1 MPFGIICEYNP
12 FHNGHLYQIKK
23 IREISDE
30 PIICVMSGN
39 FTQRGELSVADKYAR
54 ARTAIDSG
62 ADMVLELPFPYCV
75 SSAEFFASA
84 GIKILKSVGADKL
97 SFGCETLDAEKAFY
111 YAEILRSESF
121 KHRYSE
127 RSKKEGNVASY
138 FSVLKELSGEAVE
151 LFSNDI
157 LAVEYAKAILEEGAE
172 MNLCPIK
179 REGTPYLDR
188 ELYTGELPSAAA
200 IREKL
205 YIGDVNG
212 ISSLVPRATLDM
224 LKDEDQADV
233 KNIGDGLLLFIRL
246 LSKENISNVAIND
259 KGLVSRILQSA
270 KNAKSFFDFEAQMQT
285 KKYTKA
291 SIQRAMWYLVSGVTF
306 SDLRSSPAYTILLG
320 ADSKGRKL
328 LSELRSREE
337 AIPIITKPA
346 DSRKLKGDRAARQL
360 ELSEIADSIYTL
372 SLKNKKA
379 SSEYMKRSPY
389 LI

>member
-12 FHNGHLYQIKK
+12 FHNGHLHQIKK

-39 FTQRGELSVADKYAR
+39 FTQRGELSVADKYVR

-75 SSAEFFASA
+75 SSAEFFATA
-84 GIKILKSVGADKL
+84 GVRILTSVGVDKL
-97 SFGCETLDAEKAFY
+97 SCGCETLDAEKAFY
-111 YAEILRSESF
+111 YAEILRSEKF
-121 KHRYSE
+121 KYIYSE

-138 FSVLKELSGEAVE
+138 FSVLKELSGETVE

-172 MNLCPIK
+172 MSLHPIK

-188 ELYTGELPSAAA
+188 ELCVGELPSAAA

-205 YIGDVNG
+205 YMGDIDG
-212 ISSLVPRATLDM
+212 ISALVPKATIDM
-224 LKDEDQADV
+224 LKSEDRADI
-233 KNIGDGLLLFIRL
+233 KNIGDGILLFIRL
-246 LSKENISNVAIND
+246 LSDKKIANVAIND
-259 KGLVSRILQSA
+259 KGLVSRIIQGA
-270 KNAKSFFDFEAQMQT
+270 KEAKSFSDFEAQIQT

-291 SIQRAMWYLVSGVTF
+291 SIRRAMWYLVSGVTF

-328 LSELRSREE
+328 LSQLRNGEGS
-337 AIPIITKPA
+337 IPIITKPA
-346 DSRKLKGDRAARQL
+346 DSKMLKGDRASRQL

-372 SLKNKKA
+372 SLKNKKT